1 MINEERLVQHFMKMV
16 EISSPSGEEA
26 VFRDYLIQY
35 FNDRS
40 AVCVED
46 QAGEMLEGNS
56 GNLLV
61 RIAGTAANIKPLM
74 FLTHMD
80 TVFPG
85 GDIKPERGDDGIIR
99 SAGKTI
105 LASDDKAGV
114 AAILEA
120 YETLRENHLDYPP
133 LELLFTVSEE
143 QGLLG
148 AKQFDYSC
156 LDAEIAYALD
166 SGGAPG
172 TIVVK
177 SPCQNEIS
185 YTVQGKAAHAGINP
199 EDGINAIQIMAKAL
213 AVMPCG
219 RLNPTTT
226 CNFGIIKGGEARNIV
241 AESCYAKGEAR
252 SLSRAELD
260 QLTAQ
265 LKQTFCEEVE
275 KNGGQPEV
283 VIKFLYPEISLDE
296 NEKVVRLAQKAAQGL
311 GLKVKLVST
320 GGGSDAAIVNGNQIR
335 CANLGTGMSNVHTSD
350 EFIKVKDL
358 VDDAELVLAIIQQY
372 LADMQ

>member
-1 MINEERLVQHFMKMV
+1 MVNQKRLLENFMEMV
-16 EISSPSGEEA
+16 TIGSPSGQEA
-26 VFRDYLIQY
+26 AFKAYLTNY
-35 FNDRS
+35 FKERG
-40 AVCVED
+40 AECIED
-46 QAGEMLEGNS
+46 QAGEILEGDS

-61 RIAGTAANIKPLM
+61 RIAGTKDVTPLL

-80 TVFPG
+80 TVFTG
-85 GDIKPERGDDGIIR
+85 GDIQAELGEDGIIR

-105 LASDDKAGV
+105 LASDDKAGI

-120 YETLRENHLDYPP
+120 YEILRENQLDHPP

-156 LDAEIAYALD
+156 LQAEIAYALD
-166 SGGAPG
+166 SGGSPG

-177 SPCQNEIS
+177 SPCQNEIAYS
-185 YTVQGKAAHAGINP
+185 VQGKAAHAGINP

-213 AVMPCG
+213 AAMPCG

-241 AESCYAKGEAR
+241 AENCYVKGEAR
-252 SLSRAELD
+252 SHSRVELD
-260 QLTAQ
+260 QLTEE
-265 LKQTFCEEVE
+265 LTGTFKEVVQ
-275 KNGGQPEV
+275 KNGGEPEV
-283 VIKFLYPEISLDE
+283 VVKFLYPEISLGED
-296 NEKVVRLAQKAAQGL
+296 EKVVVLAQKAAQNL
-311 GLKVKLVST
+311 GLEVNLIST

-350 EFIKVKDL
+350 EYISLQDL
-358 VDDAELVLAIIQQY
+358 VNDAAWVLAIIQQY
-372 LADMQ
+372 WADVS

>member
-1 MINEERLVQHFMKMV
+1 MVNEERLVQHFMKMV
-16 EISSPSGEEA
+16 EISSPSGEESA
-26 VFRDYLIQY
+26 FRDYLTQY
-35 FNDRS
+35 FSNRG
-40 AVCVED
+40 AICMED

-61 RIAGTAANIKPLM
+61 RIVGTADVKPLM

-85 GDIKPERGDDGIIR
+85 GDIKAELGEDGIIR

-120 YETLRENHLDYPP
+120 YETLRESHLDYPP

-156 LDAEIAYALD
+156 LNAEIAYALD
-166 SGGAPG
+166 SGGEPG

-213 AVMPCG
+213 AIMPCG

-241 AESCYAKGEAR
+241 AESCYVKGEAR
-252 SLSRAELD
+252 SHSRAELD
-260 QLTAQ
+260 QLTMQ
-265 LKQTFCEEVE
+265 LKQTFCQEVS

-283 VIKFLYPEISLDE
+283 VVKFLYPEISLDE
-296 NEKVVRLAQKAAQGL
+296 NEKVVVLAKKAAQGL
-311 GLKVKLVST
+311 GLKVDLVST
-320 GGGSDAAIVNGNQIR
+320 GGGSDAAIVNGNNIR

-350 EFIKVKDL
+350 EYIKVKDL

>member
-1 MINEERLVQHFMKMV
+1 MVNEERLVQHFMKMV
-16 EISSPSGEEA
+16 EISSPSGEESA
-26 VFRDYLIQY
+26 FRDYLTQY
-35 FNDRS
+35 FSNRG
-40 AVCVED
+40 AICMED

-61 RIAGTAANIKPLM
+61 RIAGTTDVKPLM

-85 GDIKPERGDDGIIR
+85 GDIKAELGEDGIIR

-120 YETLRENHLDYPP
+120 YETLRESHLDYPP

-156 LDAEIAYALD
+156 LNAEIAYALD
-166 SGGAPG
+166 SGGEPG

-213 AVMPCG
+213 AIMPCG

-241 AESCYAKGEAR
+241 AESCYVKGEAR
-252 SLSRAELD
+252 SHSRAELD
-260 QLTAQ
+260 QLTMQ
-265 LKQTFCEEVE
+265 LKQTFCQEVS

-283 VIKFLYPEISLDE
+283 VVKFLYPEISLDE
-296 NEKVVRLAQKAAQGL
+296 NEKVVVLAKKAAQGL
-311 GLKVKLVST
+311 GLKVDLVST
-320 GGGSDAAIVNGNQIR
+320 GGGSDAAIVNGNNIR

-350 EFIKVKDL
+350 EYIKVKDL

>member
-1 MINEERLVQHFMKMV
+1 MV
-16 EISSPSGEEA
+16 EISSPSGDEA
-26 VFRDYLIQY
+26 AFRDYLKQY
-35 FNDRS
+35 FSDRD
-40 AVCVED
+40 AVCMED
-46 QAGEMLEGNS
+46 QAGEILGGNS

-61 RIAGTAANIKPLM
+61 RIAGTADVKPLM

-85 GDIKPERGDDGIIR
+85 GDIKAELGDDGIIR

-105 LASDDKAGV
+105 LASDDKAGI

-120 YETLRENHLDYPP
+120 YETLREHHLDYPP

-148 AKQFDYSC
+148 AKQFDYTC
-156 LDAEIAYALD
+156 LEAEIAYALD

-213 AVMPCG
+213 AIMPCG

-241 AESCYAKGEAR
+241 AESCYVKGEAR
-252 SLSRAELD
+252 SHSRAELD

-275 KNGGQPEV
+275 ENGGKPEV
-283 VIKFLYPEISLDE
+283 VVKFLYPEISLDE
-296 NEKVVRLAQKAAQGL
+296 NEKVVVLAQKAAQGL
-311 GLKVKLVST
+311 GLKVELVST
-320 GGGSDAAIVNGNQIR
+320 GGGSDAAIVNGNNIR

-350 EFIKVKDL
+350 EYIKVKDL

>member
-1 MINEERLVQHFMKMV
+1 MVNEERLVKHFMKMV

-26 VFRDYLIQY
+26 AFRDYLRQY
-35 FNDRS
+35 FNERG
-40 AVCVED
+40 AVCMED
-46 QAGEMLEGNS
+46 QAGAMLEGNS
-56 GNLLV
+56 GNLLIK
-61 RIAGTAANIKPLM
+61 IAGTADVKPLM

-85 GDIKPERGDDGIIR
+85 GDIKAELGNDGIIR

-156 LDAEIAYALD
+156 LKAEIAYALD

-213 AVMPCG
+213 AIMPCG

-226 CNFGIIKGGEARNIV
+226 CNFGIIKGGQARNIV
-241 AESCYAKGEAR
+241 AESCYVKGEAR
-252 SLSRAELD
+252 SHSRAELD
-260 QLTAQ
+260 QLTEE
-265 LKQTFCEEVE
+265 LTGTFKQVVKE
-275 KNGGQPEV
+275 NGGEPEV
-283 VIKFLYPEISLDE
+283 VVKFLYPEISLDE
-296 NEKVVRLAQKAAQGL
+296 DEKVVALAKKAAQKL
-311 GLKVKLVST
+311 GLAVDLIST
-320 GGGSDAAIVNGNQIR
+320 GGGSDAAIVNGNNIR
-335 CANLGTGMSNVHTSD
+335 CANLGTGMSNVHTS
-350 EFIKVKDL
+350 EEYISQQDL
-358 VDDAELVLAIIQQY
+358 VNDAEWVLAIIQQY
-372 LADMQ
+372 LADIE

>member
-1 MINEERLVQHFMKMV
+1 MVNEERLVKHFMKMV
-16 EISSPSGEEA
+16 EISSPSGDEA
-26 VFRDYLIQY
+26 AFRDYLKQY
-35 FNDRS
+35 FSDRD
-40 AVCVED
+40 AVCMED
-46 QAGEMLEGNS
+46 QAGEILGGNS

-61 RIAGTAANIKPLM
+61 RIAGTADVKPLM

-85 GDIKPERGDDGIIR
+85 GDIKAELGDDGIIR

-105 LASDDKAGV
+105 LASDDKAGI

-120 YETLRENHLDYPP
+120 YETLREHHLDYPP

-148 AKQFDYSC
+148 AKQFDYTC
-156 LDAEIAYALD
+156 LEAEIAYALD

-213 AVMPCG
+213 AIMPCG

-241 AESCYAKGEAR
+241 AESCYVKGEAR
-252 SLSRAELD
+252 SHSRAELD

-275 KNGGQPEV
+275 ENGGKPEV
-283 VIKFLYPEISLDE
+283 VVKFLYPEISLDE
-296 NEKVVRLAQKAAQGL
+296 NEKVVVLAQKAAQGL
-311 GLKVKLVST
+311 GLKVELVST
-320 GGGSDAAIVNGNQIR
+320 GGGSDAAIVNGNNIR

-350 EFIKVKDL
+350 EYIKVKDL

>member
-1 MINEERLVQHFMKMV
+1 MVNEERLVKHFMKMV

-26 VFRDYLIQY
+26 AFRDYLRQY
-35 FNDRS
+35 FNERG
-40 AVCVED
+40 AVCMED
-46 QAGEMLEGNS
+46 QAGAMLEGNS
-56 GNLLV
+56 GNLLIK
-61 RIAGTAANIKPLM
+61 IAGTADVKPLM

-85 GDIKPERGDDGIIR
+85 GDIKAELGNDGIIR

-156 LDAEIAYALD
+156 LKAEIAYALD

-213 AVMPCG
+213 AIMPCG

-226 CNFGIIKGGEARNIV
+226 CNFGIIKGGQARNIV
-241 AESCYAKGEAR
+241 AESCYVKGEAR
-252 SLSRAELD
+252 SHSRAELD
-260 QLTAQ
+260 QLTEQ
-265 LKQTFCEEVE
+265 LTGTFKEVVK
-275 KNGGQPEV
+275 KNGGEPEV
-283 VIKFLYPEISLDE
+283 VVKFLYPEISLDE
-296 NEKVVRLAQKAAQGL
+296 DEKVVALAKKAAQKL
-311 GLKVKLVST
+311 GLAVDLIST
-320 GGGSDAAIVNGNQIR
+320 GGGSDAAIVNGNNIR
-335 CANLGTGMSNVHTSD
+335 CANLGTGMSNVHTS
-350 EFIKVKDL
+350 EEYISQQDL
-358 VDDAELVLAIIQQY
+358 VNDAEWVLAIIQQY
-372 LADMQ
+372 LADIE

>member
-1 MINEERLVQHFMKMV
+1 MVNEERLVQHFMKMV

-26 VFRDYLIQY
+26 AFRDYLRQY
-35 FNDRS
+35 FSNRG
-40 AVCVED
+40 AICVED

-61 RIAGTAANIKPLM
+61 RIAGTADVKPLM

-85 GDIKPERGDDGIIR
+85 GDIKAELGDDGIIR

-114 AAILEA
+114 AAVLEA

-148 AKQFDYSC
+148 AKQFDYAC
-156 LDAEIAYALD
+156 LNAEIAYALD

-213 AVMPCG
+213 VMPCG

-241 AESCYAKGEAR
+241 AESCYVKGEAR
-252 SLSRAELD
+252 SHSRAELD
-260 QLTAQ
+260 QLTMQ
-265 LKQTFCEEVE
+265 LKQTFCQEVS

-283 VIKFLYPEISLDE
+283 VVKFLYPEISLDE
-296 NEKVVRLAQKAAQGL
+296 KEKVVVLAKKAAQGL
-311 GLKVKLVST
+311 GLKVELVST
-320 GGGSDAAIVNGNQIR
+320 GGGSDAAIVNGNNIR

-350 EFIKVKDL
+350 EYIKVRDL
-358 VDDAELVLAIIQQY
+358 VDDAKLVLAIIQQY